1 MVEVRLSTAAR
12 SDLAAVDAYS
22 ARQFGDDVAD
32 AYARGFLE
40 AFDLLARH
48 PQSGAPRPELGEEIR
63 CLVHRRH
70 RIFYR
75 FGDDIVLIVRILHHA
90 MDERAAQLGRP

>member
-1 MVEVRLSTAAR
+1 MAEVRFSSVAR
-12 SDLAAVDAYS
+12 SDLVAIDEYS

-32 AYARGFLE
+32 VYARGFME

-48 PQSGAPRPELGEEIR
+48 PQAGAEKGELGLGIR
-63 CLVHRRH
+63 CLTHRQH

-75 FGDDIVLIVRILHHA
+75 LDEDTVLIARILHHA
-90 MDERAAQLGRP
+90 MDERAALLGKS